1 MRKLV
6 LRGLAARK
14 VRAILT
20 AVAVVLGVAMVSG
33 TYVLTDTINSSFD
46 QIFRQGESKVD
57 VEVAPHEVIKN
68 AQSTPPAFPA
78 SYADRVRAV
87 KGANL
92 VVPGI
97 FGDVSILTKKG
108 RPLQAHGGAPNFV
121 ASVSPPAIDAFRY
134 VAGRQ
139 PAAANEAALDKFTAD
154 RHQFRLGDT
163 LAIAGHGSERRYKI
177 VGIAKYGTVSSFGGA
192 SIAIV
197 TLPEAQI
204 LTGNRGKLQGISVT
218 AEPGVSA
225 QELKQRIRAALPA
238 AVDVR
243 TGGEQAKKQSSDIRN
258 NLKFLRVAL
267 LAFAGVAVFVGGFI
281 IFNTFSITV
290 AQRKREFAL
299 LRTLGASRRQVLAA
313 VVVEAL
319 AIGVLA
325 SALGLAAGVLY
336 ARGIRSLFVAL
347 GIDLPS
353 SGTVIATRTIVVSL
367 ILGVAVTVG
376 ASLVPAV
383 RATRVA
389 PLEALRE
396 GMGATRVRRARVT
409 AFAGALIVLGVA
421 VMIYG
426 LFGVSGSSGA
436 LSLIGLGAVAMFLG
450 TAILSPSLVRPL
462 ASLAG
467 APLVRLRGLTGQLA
481 RENAM
486 RNPGRTAVTAAA
498 LMIGLALVTFVA
510 VFAAGLKAGIGNTID
525 QNFRGDFVLQ
535 NTNGF
540 EPIPAAAGQAVA
552 RIPGVALVSPWRA
565 SVAKVQGA
573 GGTKQVT
580 GLDTRTANRALS
592 FNWRSGSP
600 QTLSSLGPND
610 AVIDKGFGDKE
621 KIKVG
626 DVMHVTTPT
635 GAHLALTVKGAVKDN
650 ANFIGDFIVPL
661 GTLTQKF
668 GEKRDSIAV
677 VKLAPGANVNRV
689 RNHID
694 ALLAA
699 KFPTA
704 ESLNQRQLKAKQAS
718 NFNQLLALVYALL
731 SLAVIVSIFGIVNT
745 LVLTIHE
752 RTRELGLLRAVGMSR
767 RQVRRMIRYESV
779 ITALIG
785 AILGAVLGMLFALI
799 VSRPIA
805 DEGFVLTFP
814 VASIVTFLL
823 LAAIAGVLAAI
834 LPARRASRLD
844 VLDALAYE

>member
-1 MRKLV
+1 
-6 LRGLAARK
+6 
-14 VRAILT
+14 
-20 AVAVVLGVAMVSG
+20 
-33 TYVLTDTINSSFD
+33 
-46 QIFRQGESKVD
+46 
-57 VEVAPHEVIKN
+57 
-68 AQSTPPAFPA
+68 
-78 SYADRVRAV
+78 
-87 KGANL
+87 
-92 VVPGI
+92 VPGI
-97 FGDVSILTKKG
+97 FGDVSILSKQGK
-108 RPLQAHGGAPNFV
+108 PLQAHGGAPNFV
-121 ASVSPPAIDAFRY
+121 ASISPHAIDAFRY

-139 PAAANEAALDKFTAD
+139 PVSDREAALDKFTAD
-154 RHQFRLGDT
+154 RHHFRLGDT
-163 LAIAGHGSERRYKI
+163 LAIAGHGAERRYKI

-192 SIAIV
+192 GIAIV
-197 TLPEAQI
+197 TLPEAQA
-204 LTGNRGKLQGISVT
+204 LTANQGKLQGISVT
-218 AEPGVSA
+218 AQPGVSA
-225 QELKQRIRAALPA
+225 QELKQRVRAALPA
-238 AVDVR
+238 GVDVR
-243 TGGEQAKKQSSDIRN
+243 TGSEQAKKQSSDIRN

-267 LAFAGVAVFVGGFI
+267 LVFAGVAVFVGGFI

-290 AQRKREFAL
+290 AQRKREFAM
-299 LRTLGASRRQVLAA
+299 LRTLGASRRQILGA

-319 AIGVLA
+319 AIGAIA
-325 SALGLAAGVLY
+325 SAAGLAAGVLY
-336 ARGIRSLFVAL
+336 AKGIRSLFVGL

-353 SGTVIATRTIVVSL
+353 SGTVIATRTVVVSL
-367 ILGVAVTVG
+367 ILGVAVTLG

-396 GMGATRVRRARVT
+396 GMGATRPRRGRVT
-409 AFAGALIVLGVA
+409 VLAGAVLAIGVA
-421 VMIYG
+421 LMVYG

-436 LSLIGLGAVAMFLG
+436 LSLIGLGAVAVFLG
-450 TAILSPSLVRPL
+450 AAILSPSLVRPL
-462 ASLAG
+462 ALVAG
-467 APLVRLRGLTGQLA
+467 APLVRFRGLTGQLA

-525 QNFRGDFVLQ
+525 QNFRGDFVVQ

-540 EPIPAAAGQAVA
+540 EPIPAEAAQAVA

-565 SVAKVQGA
+565 SVARIQGIA
-573 GGTKQVT
+573 GTKQAT
-580 GLDTRTANRALS
+580 GLDTRTANQALS
-592 FNWRSGSP
+592 FNWKNGSP
-600 QTLSSLGPND
+600 QTLSSLGPNGT
-610 AVIDKGFGDKE
+610 VIDKGFGDKE

-626 DVMHVTTPT
+626 QVIHVTTPT
-635 GAHLALTVKGAVKDN
+635 NAHLALTVRGAVKDN

-661 GTLTQKF
+661 ATLTQKF
-668 GEKRDSIAV
+668 GEKRDTIAV
-677 VKLAPGANVNRV
+677 VKLAPGADVNRV

-694 ALLAA
+694 AMLAA

-704 ESLNQRQLKAKQAS
+704 ESLNQRQLKDKQAG

-785 AILGAVLGMLFALI
+785 AMLGAVLGLLFALI

-805 DEGFVLTFP
+805 SEGFVLTIP
-814 VASIVTFLL
+814 VVSIVVFLL
-823 LAAIAGVLAAI
+823 LAVIAGILAAI

-844 VLDALAYE
+844 VLEALAYE

>member
-14 VRAILT
+14 MRAALT
-20 AVAVVLGVAMVSG
+20 AIAVVLGVAMVSG

-46 QIFRQGESKVD
+46 QIFSQGESKVD
-57 VEVAPHEVIKN
+57 VEVTPHEVIKN
-68 AQSTPPAFPA
+68 DQSNPPAFPA

-87 KGANL
+87 DGANL

-97 FGDVSILTKKG
+97 FGDVSILGKNGK
-108 RPLQAHGGAPNFV
+108 PLQAHGGAPNFV
-121 ASVSPPAIDAFRY
+121 ASTTPPAIDAFHY

-139 PAAANEAALDKFTAD
+139 PASNREVALDKFTAD
-154 RHQFRLGDT
+154 RHHFKLGDT
-163 LAIAGHGSERRYKI
+163 LAIAGHGAERRYKI

-192 SIAIV
+192 SIAILP
-197 TLPEAQI
+197 LPEAQI
-204 LTGNRGKLQGISVT
+204 LTGNEGKLQGISVT
-218 AEPGVSA
+218 ADAGVSA
-225 QELKQRIRAALPA
+225 QQLKKRVRAALPA

-243 TGGEQAKKQSSDIRN
+243 TGTEQAKKQSSDIRD

-299 LRTLGASRRQVLAA
+299 LRTLGASRRQVLAS
-313 VVVEAL
+313 VIVESL
-319 AIGVLA
+319 AIGVIA
-325 SALGLAAGVLY
+325 SAIGLAAGVLY
-336 ARGIRSLFVAL
+336 AKGIRGLFVGF

-367 ILGVAVTVG
+367 IVGVVVTLL
-376 ASLVPAV
+376 ASLLPAV

-396 GMGATRVRRARVT
+396 GMGATRRRRGRVT
-409 AFAGALIVLGVA
+409 VLAGALLVLGVGLM
-421 VMIYG
+421 VYG
-426 LFGVSGSSGA
+426 LFGVSDSNGA
-436 LSLIGLGAVAMFLG
+436 LSLIGLGAVAVFLG
-450 TAILSPSLVRPL
+450 AAILSPSLVRPL
-462 ASLAG
+462 ASVAG

-481 RENAM
+481 RENAI

-525 QNFRGDFVLQ
+525 QNFRGDFVMQ

-540 EPIPAAAGQAVA
+540 EPIPAAAADAVA
-552 RIPGVALVSPWRA
+552 KVPGVALVSPWRS
-565 SVAKVQGA
+565 SVAKIQGV

-580 GLDTRTANRALS
+580 GLDTRTANQALS
-592 FNWRSGSP
+592 FDWKDGSP
-600 QTLSSLGPND
+600 RTLSSLGPND
-610 AVIDKGFGDKE
+610 TVIDKGFGDKE
-621 KIKVG
+621 NIGVG
-626 DVMHVTTPT
+626 DVIRVTTPT

-677 VKLAPGANVNRV
+677 VKLAPGANVDRV

-694 ALLAA
+694 SLLATR
-699 KFPTA
+699 FPTA
-704 ESLNQRQLKAKQAS
+704 ESLNQRELKDKQAS
-718 NFNQLLALVYALL
+718 SFNQLLALVYALL

-767 RQVRRMIRYESV
+767 RQVRRMVRYESV

-785 AILGAVLGMLFALI
+785 AILGAVLGVLFALI

-805 DEGFVLTFP
+805 DEGFVLTIP
-814 VASIVTFLL
+814 IGSIVTFLI
-823 LAAIAGVLAAI
+823 LAVIAGVLAAI